1 MTWTFAQL
9 ETCCDVLDVLTHINT
24 RRGLNAGPGNFCW
37 NLWVKDHFTH
47 YLFFF
52 DGCFFL
58 FVFVLFL
65 FFFSGCEPSSPP
77 LAPAAAVFSSSGMYS
92 LHWKKK
98 KQKTKSK
105 TKGRAIFLPGGI
117 CRTQWVCVYINIYII
132 YINIYNT
139 DFKKKSNPHNIHFFL
154 ICAKNVFSE
163 KILFSY
169 SDFVLSLICKCASFK
184 HDLPSLVSWAVE
196 VLYTCTKTFYPPLP
210 HLPRK
215 MIVL

>member
-47 YLFFF
+47 YLFFLLLV
-52 DGCFFL
+52 FF
-58 FVFVLFL
+58 FVLFC
-65 FFFSGCEPSSPP
+65 FFFFFLDVNLPLLHLPLLQPSS
-77 LAPAAAVFSSSGMYS
+77 
-92 LHWKKK
+92 LHLGCTVYTEK

-139 DFKKKSNPHNIHFFL
+139 DFKKKIKSPQHTFFFNLCQKCVFRENL
-154 ICAKNVFSE
+154 IF
-163 KILFSY
+163 ILRLCI
-169 SDFVLSLICKCASFK
+169 V
-184 HDLPSLVSWAVE
+184 
-196 VLYTCTKTFYPPLP
+196 T
-210 HLPRK
+210 HL
-215 MIVL
+215 

>member
-1 MTWTFAQL
+1 MVVF
-9 ETCCDVLDVLTHINT
+9 
-24 RRGLNAGPGNFCW
+24 FC
-37 NLWVKDHFTH
+37 
-47 YLFFF
+47 
-52 DGCFFL
+52 
-58 FVFVLFL
+58 LFL
-65 FFFSGCEPSSPP
+65 FCFFFFFLDVNLPLLHLPLLQPSS
-77 LAPAAAVFSSSGMYS
+77 
-92 LHWKKK
+92 LHLGCTVYTEKKK

-184 HDLPSLVSWAVE
+184 HDLPSLVS
-196 VLYTCTKTFYPPLP
+196 
-210 HLPRK
+210 
-215 MIVL
+215 